1 MSIFDKFKNGIN
13 QEEINKAIERAKENG
28 GDYKEVPTGKYTAKV
43 EKIELGTTKGGADK
57 IATWFKITEGE
68 FKGSLV
74 FKNCVMNEQWQI
86 DQAFNFITDLGA
98 DLDSGEL
105 NNDEDLQDYLNEVL
119 EEISDIGLEYKIQ
132 HTVNNKGF
140 GDVQIKE
147 IIE

>member
-13 QEEINKAIERAKENG
+13 QEEINNAIERAKENG
-28 GDYKEVPTGKYTAKV
+28 SNYKEVTEGMYTAKV
-43 EKIELGTTKGGADK
+43 EKIELGVTKGGADK
-57 IATWFKITEGE
+57 ISVWFKITEGE
-68 FKGSLV
+68 FKGSLL
-74 FKNCVMNEQWQI
+74 FKTLVMNEQWQI

-98 DLDSGEL
+98 DLESGDL

-119 EEISDIGLEYKIQ
+119 EEINDIGLEYKVQ
-132 HTVNNKGF
+132 YTVNNKGF